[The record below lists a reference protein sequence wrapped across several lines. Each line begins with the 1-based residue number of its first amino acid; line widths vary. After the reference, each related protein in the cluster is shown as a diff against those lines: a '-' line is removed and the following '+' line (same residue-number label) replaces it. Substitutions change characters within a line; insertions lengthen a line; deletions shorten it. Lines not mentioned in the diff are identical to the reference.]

1 MRVLIA
7 GASGLIGGA
16 LAARLSEAGHDV
28 RKLVRRES
36 RAHGEFRW
44 DPPAGKIADGAFDG
58 VDAVVN
64 LCGAPLFP
72 QRWSA
77 ARKQVLFDS
86 RLEPTEVLAE
96 AVAEHEIPVL
106 INGSAVGYY
115 GDTGPTTVDENSQ
128 PGKGFLAELC
138 IAWEAATA
146 PAKVAGARVVSIRTG
161 LVLSGKGGLI
171 GTLKPLFALAL
182 GGKLGDGRQFMPW
195 ISFEDTISGIEFL
208 LEHDT
213 LSGPV
218 NLTGPQ
224 PVTNAEFTKAF
235 GAVLHRPTPW
245 LVPGFAMKAVLGQL
259 AEEMALYG
267 QRALPRALEV
277 AGFTHRHDNVESALA
292 AGL

>member
-7 GASGLIGGA
+7 GASGLIGTA

-28 RKLVRRES
+28 RRLVRREG
-36 RAHGEFRW
+36 RACDEFRW
-44 DPPAGKIADGAFDG
+44 DPPAGRIADGAFDG

-77 ARKQVLFDS
+77 ARKQVLLDS

-96 AVAEHEIPVL
+96 AVAEHGIPLLV
-106 INGSAVGYY
+106 NGSAVGFY
-115 GDTGPTTVDENSQ
+115 GDTGSVTVDESTRHGQ
-128 PGKGFLAELC
+128 GFLAELC

-171 GTLKPLFALAL
+171 GTLRPLFSLAL
-182 GGKLGDGRQFMPW
+182 GAKLGSGRQYMPW
-195 ISFEDTISGIEFL
+195 ISFEDAIFGIAFL
-208 LEHDT
+208 LENDS

-218 NLTGPQ
+218 NLTGPE
-224 PVTNAEFTKAF
+224 PLTNAEFTKAL
-235 GAVLHRPTPW
+235 GTVLHRPAPW
-245 LVPGFAMKAVLGQL
+245 QVPGFAMKAVLGQL

-267 QRALPRALEV
+267 QRAVPRALEQ
-277 AGFTHRHDNVESALA
+277 AGFTFRHNNIQSALA

>member
-7 GASGLIGGA
+7 GASGLIGTA

-36 RAHGEFRW
+36 RAGDEFRW
-44 DPPAGKIADGAFDG
+44 DPPAGQIADGAFDG
-58 VDAVVN
+58 VEAVVN

-72 QRWSA
+72 HRWSA
-77 ARKQVLFDS
+77 ARKQVLLDS

-96 AVAEHEIPVL
+96 AVAEHGIPLL

-115 GDTGPTTVDENSQ
+115 GDTGSATADESSRHGQ
-128 PGKGFLAELC
+128 GFLAELC

-146 PAKVAGARVVSIRTG
+146 PAKVAGARVVSLRTG

-171 GTLKPLFALAL
+171 GTLKPLFSLAL
-182 GGKLGDGRQFMPW
+182 GGRLGSGRQYMPW
-195 ISFEDTISGIEFL
+195 ISFEDTISGIKFL
-208 LEHDT
+208 LENDA

-218 NLTGPQ
+218 NLTGPE
-224 PVTNAEFTKAF
+224 PVTNAEFTMAF
-235 GAVLHRPTPW
+235 GAALRRPAPW
-245 LVPGFAMKAVLGQL
+245 WVPGFAMKAVLGQL

-267 QRALPRALEV
+267 QRAVPRALDR
-277 AGFTHRHDNVESALA
+277 AGFTFRHDNVESALA
-292 AGL
+292 ASL

>member
-7 GASGLIGGA
+7 GASGLIGTA

-28 RKLVRRES
+28 RRLVRREG
-36 RAHGEFRW
+36 RAGDEFRW
-44 DPPAGKIADGAFDG
+44 DPPAGRIADGAFDG

-77 ARKQVLFDS
+77 ARKQVLLDS

-96 AVAEHEIPVL
+96 AVAEHGIPLLV
-106 INGSAVGYY
+106 NGSAVGFY
-115 GDTGPTTVDENSQ
+115 GDTGSVTVDESTRHGQ
-128 PGKGFLAELC
+128 GFLAELC

-171 GTLKPLFALAL
+171 GTLRPLFSLAL
-182 GGKLGDGRQFMPW
+182 GAKLGSGRQYMPW
-195 ISFEDTISGIEFL
+195 ISFEDAIFGIAFL
-208 LEHDT
+208 LENDS

-218 NLTGPQ
+218 NLTGPE
-224 PVTNAEFTKAF
+224 PLTNAEFTKAL
-235 GAVLHRPTPW
+235 GTVLHRPAPW
-245 LVPGFAMKAVLGQL
+245 QVPGFAMKAVLGQL

-267 QRALPRALEV
+267 QRAVPRALEQ
-277 AGFTHRHDNVESALA
+277 AGFTFRHNNIQSALA